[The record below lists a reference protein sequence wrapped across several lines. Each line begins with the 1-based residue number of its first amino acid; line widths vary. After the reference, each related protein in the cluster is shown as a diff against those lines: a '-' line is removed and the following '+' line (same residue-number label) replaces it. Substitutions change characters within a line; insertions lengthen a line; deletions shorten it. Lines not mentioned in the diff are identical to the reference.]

1 MTPKAKRLLK
11 NFSAAVVE
19 KSWGGSY
26 SPEDSKAIA
35 ANYEVCR
42 NALVEYIEEL
52 EALRAE

>member
-1 MTPKAKRLLK
+1 MTPKAERLLK

-52 EALRAE
+52 EALLDE